1 MKKLFSLLLIIL
13 MVLGIATGCSSP
25 APAPT
30 TPTPGETPTETPANN
45 VVIKIG
51 HIVSE
56 ETATHR
62 ATVAFKDYVE
72 KESGGTIEV
81 QVFPNGQLGGDLQL
95 TEAVALNTIQIA
107 IPSTA
112 VLTAYDP
119 IFGLLDLPFIFKD
132 VYAGFNAL
140 DGDLG
145 KKIDEKLT
153 PVGLLNLGY
162 SYNGARSMSNNVR
175 PINEPNDLKGIK
187 MRVMESPVFIDM
199 FKYLNANPTPMSFGE
214 VFTGLQQGTVDG
226 QENAPALVYASK
238 FYEVQK
244 FYSLT
249 GHVQS
254 YLANVMNVDFFES
267 LSADQQ
273 KVVME
278 GARKFLIEAERED
291 EINDNIETIDKL
303 KESGMAVNEITAE
316 NMQKFMDALVPMHD
330 KYKAQFGQEWFDMIE
345 KYNK

>member
-1 MKKLFSLLLIIL
+1 MKKILALLLILL
-13 MVLGIATGCSSP
+13 MMFGMFAGCSSP
-25 APAPT
+25 EPAA
-30 TPTPGETPTETPANN
+30 ETPAETPAASTGEKA
-45 VVIKIG
+45 VIKIG

-62 ATVAFKDYVE
+62 ATIAFKDYVE
-72 KESGGTIEV
+72 KESGGLIEV

-145 KKIDEKLT
+145 KKLDEKLA
-153 PVGLLNLGY
+153 PVGLMNLGY

-175 PINEPNDLKGIK
+175 PIQEPKDLEGIK

-199 FKYLNANPTPMSFGE
+199 FKYLGANPTPMSFGE

-238 FYEVQK
+238 FYEVQTY
-244 FYSLT
+244 YSLT

-254 YLANVMNVDFFES
+254 YLANVMNADFFNG
-267 LSADQQ
+267 LSEDQQ
-273 KVVME
+273 KVVMD
-278 GARKFLIEAERED
+278 GARKFLVEAERED
-291 EINDNIETIDKL
+291 EINDNIATVDKL
-303 KESGMAVNEITAE
+303 KEAGMQVNDITAE

-330 KYKAQFGQEWFDMIE
+330 KYKAEFGQEWFDLIE
-345 KYNK
+345 QYNK

>member
-1 MKKLFSLLLIIL
+1 MKKLFALLLILVMIL
-13 MVLGIATGCSSP
+13 GMTAGCSSP
-25 APAPT
+25 EPAPATEAPA
-30 TPTPGETPTETPANN
+30 ETPAETPAEK
-45 VVIKIG
+45 VVIKVA

-62 ATVAFKDYVE
+62 AAVAFKDYVE
-72 KESGGTIEV
+72 KESGGSIEV
-81 QVFPNGQLGGDLQL
+81 QLFPNGQLGGDLQL

-107 IPSTA
+107 VPSTA

-145 KKIDEKLT
+145 KKLDEKLA
-153 PVGLLNLGY
+153 PVGLINLGY

-175 PINEPNDLKGIK
+175 PINEPKDLEGIK

-199 FKYLNANPTPMSFGE
+199 FKYLGANPTPMSFGE

-238 FYEVQK
+238 FYEVQE

-249 GHVQS
+249 SHVQS
-254 YLANVMNVDFFES
+254 YLANVMNADFFNG
-267 LSADQQ
+267 LSEDQQ
-273 KVVME
+273 KVVMD

-291 EINDNIETIDKL
+291 EINDNIATVDKL
-303 KESGMAVNEITAE
+303 KEAGMTVNEISAE

-330 KYKAQFGQEWFDMIE
+330 KYKTEFGQEWFDLIE
-345 KYNK
+345 QYNK

>member
-1 MKKLFSLLLIIL
+1 MKKVLSLFLVLM
-13 MVLGIATGCSSP
+13 MVLTFSVGCKKAESVP
-25 APAPT
+25 AAGTPA
-30 TPTPGETPTETPANN
+30 TETPVVEK
-45 VVIKIG
+45 VVIKVG

-56 ETATHR
+56 DTATHR
-62 ATVAFKDYVE
+62 ACVAFKDYVE
-72 KESGGTIEV
+72 KESAGSIEV
-81 QVFPNGQLGGDLQL
+81 QLFPNGQLGGDLQL
-95 TEAVALNTIQIA
+95 TEAVALNTLQIA

-132 VYAGFNAL
+132 VEAGFNAL

-145 KKIDEKLT
+145 AKLDEKLLG
-153 PVGLLNLGY
+153 VGLYNLGY

-175 PINEPNDLKGIK
+175 PITEPKDLEGIK

-199 FKYLNANPTPMSFGE
+199 FKYLGANPTPMSFGE

-254 YLANVMNVDFFES
+254 YLVNIMNADFFNALPAE
-267 LSADQQ
+267 QQ
-273 KVVME
+273 KVVND
-278 GARKFLIEAERED
+278 GARQFLVEAERTD
-291 EINDNIETIDKL
+291 EINDNIATVDKL
-303 KESGMAVNEITAE
+303 IETGMAVNEISPE
-316 NMQKFMDALVPMHD
+316 NMKKFMEALVPMHEQ
-330 KYKAQFGQEWFDMIE
+330 YKAEFGQEWFDLIA
-345 KYNK
+345 KYN

>member
-1 MKKLFSLLLIIL
+1 MKKLFALLLILVMIIG
-13 MVLGIATGCSSP
+13 MTAGCSSP
-25 APAPT
+25 EPAPT
-30 TPTPGETPTETPANN
+30 TETPAETPTETPAEK
-45 VVIKIG
+45 VVIKVA

-62 ATVAFKDYVE
+62 AAVAFKDYVE
-72 KESGGTIEV
+72 KESAGSMEV
-81 QVFPNGQLGGDLQL
+81 QLFPNGQLGGDLQI
-95 TEAVALNTIQIA
+95 TEAVALNTVQIA

-132 VYAGFNAL
+132 VRAGFAAL

-145 KKIDEKLT
+145 KKLDEKLA
-153 PVGLLNLGY
+153 PVGLMNLGY

-175 PINEPNDLKGIK
+175 PINEPKDLEGIK

-199 FKYLNANPTPMSFGE
+199 FKFLGANPTPMSFGE

-238 FYEVQK
+238 FYEVQE

-249 GHVQS
+249 SHVQS
-254 YLANVMNVDFFES
+254 YLVNIINADFFND
-267 LSADQQ
+267 LSEEQQ
-273 KVVME
+273 KIVKD
-278 GARKFLIEAERED
+278 GARKFLVEAERED
-291 EINDNIETIDKL
+291 EINDNIATVDKL
-303 KESGMAVNEITAE
+303 IEAGMKVNEISAE
-316 NMQKFMDALVPMHD
+316 NIQKFMDALVPMHEQ
-330 KYKAQFGQEWFDMIE
+330 YKEEFGQEWFDLIE
-345 KYNK
+345 QYNK

>member
-1 MKKLFSLLLIIL
+1 MKKLSVFLLIFVMIL
-13 MVLGIATGCSSP
+13 GMATGCSSP
-25 APAPT
+25 EPAAPSEAPA
-30 TPTPGETPTETPANN
+30 ETPAETPAES
-45 VVIKIG
+45 VVIKVA

-62 ATVAFKDYVE
+62 GAVAFKDYVE

-81 QVFPNGQLGGDLQL
+81 QLFPNGQLGGDLQL
-95 TEAVALNTIQIA
+95 TEAVALNTVQIA

-132 VYAGFNAL
+132 VRAGFNAL

-145 KKIDEKLT
+145 KKLDEKLA
-153 PVGLLNLGY
+153 PVGLMNLGY

-175 PINEPNDLKGIK
+175 PINEPKDLEGIK

-199 FKYLNANPTPMSFGE
+199 FKYLGANPTPMSFGE

-238 FYEVQK
+238 FYEVQE

-249 GHVQS
+249 SHVQS
-254 YLANVMNVDFFES
+254 YLANVMNADFFNG
-267 LSADQQ
+267 LSEDQQ

-278 GARKFLIEAERED
+278 GARKFLVEAERED
-291 EINDNIETIDKL
+291 EINDNIETVDKL
-303 KESGMAVNEITAE
+303 KEAGMTVNEISAE

-330 KYKAQFGQEWFDMIE
+330 KYKAEFGQEWFDLIE
-345 KYNK
+345 QYNN

>member
-1 MKKLFSLLLIIL
+1 MRKFMAILLMLVV
-13 MVLGIATGCSSP
+13 VLGISTGCSKPEP
-25 APAPT
+25 APET
-30 TPTPGETPTETPANN
+30 TTPGEAQTESPAKKA
-45 VVIKIG
+45 VIKIG

-62 ATVAFKDYVE
+62 ATMAFKEYVE
-72 KESGGTIEV
+72 KESGGSLEV

-145 KKIDEKLT
+145 KKLDEKLA
-153 PVGLLNLGY
+153 PVGMMNLGY

-199 FKYLNANPTPMSFGE
+199 FKFLGANPTPMSFGE

-254 YLANVMNVDFFES
+254 YLANVMNADFFEG
-267 LSADQQ
+267 LSPDQQ
-273 KVVME
+273 KIVME
-278 GARKFLIEAERED
+278 GARKFLVEAERED
-291 EINDNIETIDKL
+291 EINDNIETVDKL
-303 KESGMAVNEITAE
+303 KESGMTVNEISAE
-316 NMQKFMDALVPMHD
+316 NMQKFMDALIPMHD
-330 KYKAQFGQEWFDMIE
+330 KYKTQFGQEWFDLIDQ
-345 KYNK
+345 YNK